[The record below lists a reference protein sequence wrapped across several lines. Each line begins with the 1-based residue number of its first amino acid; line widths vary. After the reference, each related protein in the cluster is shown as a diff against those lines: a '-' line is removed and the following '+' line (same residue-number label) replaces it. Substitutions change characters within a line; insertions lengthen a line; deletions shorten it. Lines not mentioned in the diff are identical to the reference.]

1 MGIQLEPTESIFGA
15 DLQLG
20 QVVAVERYLMV
31 STAGQAGGCV
41 EAAGRFVWVA
51 LVVWL
56 ELWACRRGA
65 EWGPQCFHCGR
76 LGEPLLTPSPP
87 APVLF
92 SQGLDRW
99 QLAAA
104 EQLAACCKSVLLGLA
119 AAAQQLSVEQALE
132 AARVEED
139 LQIQQWGL
147 VEGGHDIDIADL
159 RIRVAAPSLFV
170 RLLRHR

>member
-1 MGIQLEPTESIFGA
+1 M
-15 DLQLG
+15 
-20 QVVAVERYLMV
+20 
-31 STAGQAGGCV
+31 
-41 EAAGRFVWVA
+41 
-51 LVVWL
+51 
-56 ELWACRRGA
+56 
-65 EWGPQCFHCGR
+65 
-76 LGEPLLTPSPP
+76 
-87 APVLF
+87 
-92 SQGLDRW
+92 
-99 QLAAA
+99 
-104 EQLAACCKSVLLGLA
+104 LLGLA